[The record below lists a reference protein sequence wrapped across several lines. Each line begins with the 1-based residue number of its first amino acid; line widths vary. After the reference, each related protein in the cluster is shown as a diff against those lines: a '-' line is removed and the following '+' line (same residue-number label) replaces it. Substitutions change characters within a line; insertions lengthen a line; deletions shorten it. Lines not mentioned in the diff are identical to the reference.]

1 MHFQAPQLG
10 NQTQENTVRQENL
23 ICNLL
28 QIKTRELMS
37 FIETIIK
44 AEVLHYSYKK
54 MDEPSLNLDM
64 L

>member
-1 MHFQAPQLG
+1 MHFQAQLQG
-10 NQTQENTVRQENL
+10 NQTQENTIHQANL

-37 FIETIIK
+37 FIEAIIK
-44 AEVLHYSYKK
+44 AEDLHYSYNK

>member
-1 MHFQAPQLG
+1 MHFQALLQA
-10 NQTQENTVRQENL
+10 NQTHENTTHQADL

-44 AEVLHYSYKK
+44 AEDLLYSYNK

>member
-1 MHFQAPQLG
+1 MHFQAQHQG
-10 NQTQENTVRQENL
+10 NQTQENTVHQENL

-44 AEVLHYSYKK
+44 VEALHYSYKK
-54 MDEPSLNLDM
+54 MDEPSLNLGM